1 MNTPS
6 PHTEPQPSDAGQQL
20 PSPLPQA
27 PATDNSAQARLDAL
41 EAGLDGIQN
50 LLTALRQDILEC
62 RRVAMADREAK
73 DRLQTI
79 FQATALPIIVL
90 DPQGLVRMWNLAAE
104 NAFGWTAAEVE
115 GKEPPF
121 VPAEGREAHR
131 LWLARVLGGETFH
144 GSDVEHCQTKDGTA
158 LEFRLSAAPLHS
170 PEGVVNGLAA
180 MYLDVTEKANLEAQ
194 LLRAQRI
201 ESIGHLAGGIAH
213 DLNNI
218 LSPMMMA
225 APLLR
230 DEIHTPAG
238 LALLRAVEYS
248 AKRGSEIVKQV
259 LGFARGLKADKVPV
273 QTRHLLRETVEIM
286 QQTFPKSIRVKIS
299 FPRDLWLVEGN
310 GTHLHQVLMNLCI
323 NARDAMPDGGTLTL
337 LAENLNVDA
346 ALAGQIPNAHAGP
359 CVVWTVADTGTG
371 IAQENLGRIFEPFFT
386 TKPVGGGSGLGLH
399 TVATILRNHGG
410 FTQVSSQVGQGTTFK
425 VFLPALPEAQP
436 TETTSTAAIPKSR
449 GECILVVDDEDNIRT
464 LMRAL
469 LERHG
474 YRVLLAAS
482 GREALAIWPHHPEI
496 RLVIMDLMMTGM
508 SGFQLIQALREISP
522 GVKVVVNTGITDE
535 SMLVEL
541 LPYQVDAVLLK
552 PAETN
557 HLLTT
562 LDHIL
567 ASIPTAESCAPAGR
581 GTDQSSH
588 VEGTGE
594 LE

>member
-1 MNTPS
+1 MNSSSKLYSRREALGAIGLFALACHPLLNATAAP
-6 PHTEPQPSDAGQQL
+6 TKRKMALQL
-20 PSPLPQA
+20 YTLRDPAKKDLTDTLKKVRAMGWEYVQWSGMPNLPA
-27 PATDNSAQARLDAL
+27 EKIRAELDA
-41 EAGLDGIQN
+41 AGLKAVAAHVGMEPFEKDFDTNAKFWKTVGI
-50 LLTALRQDILEC
+50 TD
-62 RRVAMADREAK
+62 
-73 DRLQTI
+73 
-79 FQATALPIIVL
+79 
-90 DPQGLVRMWNLAAE
+90 LA
-104 NAFGWTAAEVE
+104 
-115 GKEPPF
+115 P
-121 VPAEGREAHR
+121 
-131 LWLARVLGGETFH
+131 

-567 ASIPTAESCAPAGR
+567 AANQPAESCAPAGR
-581 GTDQSSH
+581 GTDQASH